1 MKALIIEDNPDV
13 IEAVSLCLQLRWP
26 DVDISA
32 AVEGLEGI
40 KVLNSGA
47 FDIVILD
54 INLPDIDGFE
64 VLARVRS
71 FSNVPVLILTV
82 RGKEGDQARGLETGA
97 DDYIVKP
104 FRPRDLIARVNAIL
118 RRTHTLDNAAE
129 EHSLLRGNLLFNLAT
144 NEVHLRDRAIK
155 LTPRE
160 GRLLYV
166 LMRHAEETLSS
177 NQLLGEVW
185 GKEQAGIDTLRT
197 YIRRLRDKLRDNP
210 PQVILNERGNGY
222 RFVNPA

>member
-40 KVLNSGA
+40 KVLNSGS
-47 FDIVILD
+47 FDIIILD

-118 RRTHTLDNAAE
+118 RRTHTLEPGNG

-160 GRLLYV
+160 GRLLYI
-166 LMRHAEETLSS
+166 LMKHAEETLSS
-177 NQLLGEVW
+177 SQILLEVW

-197 YIRRLRDKLRDNP
+197 YIRRLRDKLKDNP